1 MPWQIRQGTSQCSG
15 YGVFKEGTNELEGCH
30 TSRDAAERQMA
41 ALYASEPSAAK
52 ALESPEFA
60 KYRGDLYAKLTEEEK
75 AFHDALLSIANEY
88 GPFDLG
94 TSSIWVGY
102 EPGEE
107 NEDASIGVM
116 CANCSFFNP
125 ETYGCAILSYK
136 VQPTGKCR
144 LAAIP
149 DGYVRPE
156 MEEEEGE
163 EEEMEDMMENVDKQ
177 YMGCGCPT
185 CKRLN
190 VSCSQC
196 PDCGPG
202 EMNKVSVR
210 VGQMVSWNSS
220 GGRAEGRV
228 RRIIRDG
235 SYNVPDSDFTIN
247 GTPDNPAVVIEVYRD
262 GKPSGRMVGHRM
274 NSLSAKKSV
283 WSGMFDP
290 RLGLI
295 KRG

>member
-30 TSRDAAERQMA
+30 TTRDAAERQMA

-52 ALESPEFA
+52 TINPEFE
-60 KYRGDLYAKLTEEEK
+60 KYRGELYAKLTEEEK
-75 AFHDALLSIANEY
+75 AFHDALLSIADKY

-94 TSSIWVGY
+94 TSSVWVGY
-102 EPGEE
+102 VEGDE
-107 NEDASIGVM
+107 NEDAEIGVM

-125 ETYGCAILSYK
+125 ETYACALLSYK
-136 VQPTGKCR
+136 VEPNGKCR

-149 DGYVRPE
+149 DGYVIPE
-156 MEEEEGE
+156 MEEEEE
-163 EEEMEDMMENVDKQ
+163 EEEMEDMMDKAE
-177 YMGCGCPT
+177 G
-185 CKRLN
+185 
-190 VSCSQC
+190 
-196 PDCGPG
+196 
-202 EMNKVSVR
+202 VR

-235 SYNVPDSDFTIN
+235 SYNVPDSEFTIN

-274 NSLSAKKSV
+274 NSLSAKKSL